1 MFKKM
6 LVTLALGGL
15 LVGFAGAPSPASA
28 AVANPGTVAEEM
40 LQKDVHKLPPEIKE
54 ALKSFREE
62 IKQEREKTRS
72 IIEELRQ
79 DRAKLRELVKQAK
92 QNGEKEK
99 LELLK
104 PLKVEADAIKE
115 ATGELRSQKKQAW
128 EDLITAVRNGNL
140 ERVRELSVKILEQK
154 KHINYNL
161 QQLDLVLERAI
172 AILD

>member
-6 LVTLALGGL
+6 LVTLALGGML
-15 LVGFAGAPSPASA
+15 MGFAGAPAPASA
-28 AVANPGTVAEEM
+28 AVENPGTAAEEM

-92 QNGEKEK
+92 ENGDKEK

-104 PLKVEADAIKE
+104 PLKVEADAIME
-115 ATGELRSQKKQAW
+115 ATKELRAQKKKAW
-128 EDLITAVRNGNL
+128 EDLKAAVRNGNF
-140 ERVRELSVKILEQK
+140 ERVRELSVKIMELK
-154 KHINYNL
+154 KLINHNL
-161 QQLDLVLERAI
+161 RQLDLVLDRAI